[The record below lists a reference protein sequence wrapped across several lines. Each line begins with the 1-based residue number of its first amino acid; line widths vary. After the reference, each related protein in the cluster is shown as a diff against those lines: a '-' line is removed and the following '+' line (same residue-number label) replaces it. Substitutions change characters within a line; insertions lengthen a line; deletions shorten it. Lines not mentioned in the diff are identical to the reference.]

1 MTIVV
6 RPGSYHKRIAR
17 AIVRELGEPSP
28 DWQIAQSDKACALW
42 LATQDLG
49 DRSVEELALDW
60 LYDCGL
66 ITHGSGRGSYER
78 RI

>member
-1 MTIVV
+1 MA
-6 RPGSYHKRIAR
+6 RPITYYNRIAR
-17 AIVRELGEPSP
+17 GVVRELGAPRR
-28 DWQIAQSDKACALW
+28 DWRIAQNVKACALW